1 VREGE
6 IMKTLNLGLS
16 GLKVPVIA
24 IGCMRINTLDKKE
37 ADRFVKTCLD
47 LGANFF
53 DNADVYGDG
62 ACEEIFSAALTMVK
76 RGDVFIQTKCG
87 IRKGFAFDFSKEH
100 ILKAVEESLQRLR
113 TDYIDALLLH
123 RPDILVEPEE
133 VAEAFGALQASGKVR
148 YFGVSNQNPLQ
159 IELLTK
165 YVKQPIVA
173 NQLQFSIAHA
183 NMVTE
188 GLHVNMLDD
197 GAVNRT
203 DGILDYCR
211 LKDITVQAW
220 SPFQYGFFEGVF
232 LGSPKFPALNAKIDE
247 IAKKYGVSN
256 TAIAIAWILRHPAK
270 IQPVTG
276 TMNLERLADCVK
288 GSEIQLHRDEWYA
301 IYLAAGNILP

>member
-1 VREGE
+1 
-6 IMKTLNLGLS
+6 MKTQNLGRS
-16 GLKVPVIA
+16 GLEVPVIA
-24 IGCMRINTLDKKE
+24 VGCMRINTIDKKE
-37 ADRFVKTCLD
+37 ADRFAKTALD

-62 ACEEIFSAALTMVK
+62 ACEEIFSTALTKV
-76 RGDVFIQTKCG
+76 RREDVFIQTKCG
-87 IRKGFAFDFSKEH
+87 IRKGFAFDFSKNH
-100 ILKAVEESLQRLR
+100 ILKAVEGSLKRLR
-113 TDYIDALLLH
+113 TDYIDVLLLH

-133 VAEAFGALQASGKVR
+133 VAAAFGALQASGKVR

-173 NQLQFSIAHA
+173 NQLQFSVTHA
-183 NMVTE
+183 TMVTE

-197 GAVNRT
+197 GAVDRT
-203 DGILDYCR
+203 GGILDYCR

-247 IAKKYGVSN
+247 IAEKYGVSN

-270 IQPVTG
+270 IQVVTG
-276 TMNLERLADCVK
+276 TMKPERLKDCVK
-288 GSEIQLHRDEWYA
+288 GSEICLTRDEWYA